1 MNKNIIIGTIIII
14 LIISVGFLNLNND
27 EIEKEPLIYETYGEI
42 TDYSTQI
49 TFESTKND
57 EPISLIRIESN
68 GIGGYSN
75 LNGLTKL
82 NIPTTNTKSY
92 PISISGNID
101 EGNTKIII
109 KDVNEIIN
117 IIELHLFNTPSTYN
131 LYWNNELIEQYT
143 VQFTVNHQVIK
154 HIIIL
159 DNINNVNFLIIEEV
173 NQKE

>member
-14 LIISVGFLNLNND
+14 FIIGVGFLNLNND
-27 EIEKEPLIYETYGEI
+27 KTKKEPLIYETYGEI
-42 TDYSTQI
+42 TNFSTQI
-49 TFESTKND
+49 TFESTKNN

-109 KDVNEIIN
+109 TDVN
-117 IIELHLFNTPSTYN
+117 
-131 LYWNNELIEQYT
+131 
-143 VQFTVNHQVIK
+143 
-154 HIIIL
+154 
-159 DNINNVNFLIIEEV
+159 
-173 NQKE
+173 